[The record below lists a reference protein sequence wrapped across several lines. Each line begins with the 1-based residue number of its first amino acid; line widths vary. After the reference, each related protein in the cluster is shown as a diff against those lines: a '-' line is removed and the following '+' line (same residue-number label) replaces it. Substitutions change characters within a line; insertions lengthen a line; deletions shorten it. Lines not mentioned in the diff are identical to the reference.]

1 MSSAEAV
8 IIPVGMSPVHCL
20 RLARK
25 FIDLDF
31 SLIVLVVTKETSD
44 FADSIISI
52 QSGFE
57 GKFVSVY
64 VQDISDQIESRKD
77 IHQWSVVFG
86 PGTRE
91 MQISVWHDVI
101 LATGNSPKNWID
113 HRRKSQAGL
122 KNISPEMLVNL
133 SDGFKGHELSQVTKE
148 DALAVNSISTDTY
161 DEIVGIRWIDNQSKF
176 SLHISLPDGYE
187 EIKRKK
193 IRAWE
198 ESVYSRVVSA
208 REIFGKHALIVTRDT
223 FPSQPAWWSNVEKRM
238 REYGIRGGS
247 K

>member
-1 MSSAEAV
+1 MSSTEAV

-25 FIDLDF
+25 FIELDF
-31 SLIVLVVTKETSD
+31 SLIVLVVTKETSG
-44 FADSIISI
+44 FADSITLL
-52 QSGFE
+52 QSDSKE
-57 GKFVSVY
+57 KFVSVF
-64 VQDISDQIESRKD
+64 VEEISDKIESNKEIDR
-77 IHQWSVVFG
+77 WSVVFG

-91 MQISVWHDVI
+91 MQIGAWHDVI
-101 LATGNSPKNWID
+101 LTTGKSPRNWID

-122 KNISPEMLVNL
+122 KNISPEMLVSL
-133 SDGFKGHELSQVTKE
+133 SDGFREHELSQVSKE
-148 DALAVNSISTDTY
+148 DALAVNSIPTNTY

-176 SLHISLPDGYE
+176 NLHISLPDGYE

-198 ESVYSRVVSA
+198 EDVYSRVVSA

>member
-1 MSSAEAV
+1 
-8 IIPVGMSPVHCL
+8 MSPVHSL

-25 FIDLDF
+25 FIELDF

-44 FADSIISI
+44 FAESIISL
-52 QSGFE
+52 QSGSKQ
-57 GKFVSVY
+57 KFASVL
-64 VQDISDQIESRKD
+64 VEDISDQIESSREID
-77 IHQWSVVFG
+77 QWSVVFG

-91 MQISVWHDVI
+91 MQIGAWHGVI
-101 LATGNSPKNWID
+101 LATGKAPKNWID
-113 HRRKSQAGL
+113 HRRKSQSGL

-133 SDGFKGHELSQVTKE
+133 SDGLKEHELSQVTKE
-148 DALAVNSISTDTY
+148 DALAVNSIPTNTY
-161 DEIVGIRWIDNQSKF
+161 EEIVGIRWIDNQSKF
-176 SLHISLPDGYE
+176 NLHISLPDGYE

-198 ESVYSRVVSA
+198 EDVYSRVVSA

-223 FPSQPAWWSNVEKRM
+223 FPSKPAWWSNVEKRM
-238 REYGIRGGS
+238 RDYGIRGGS

>member
-1 MSSAEAV
+1 MSESKAV

-31 SLIVLVVTKETSD
+31 SLIVLIVTEETAD
-44 FADSIISI
+44 FAASITAI
-52 QSGFE
+52 QSGSKE
-57 GKFVSVY
+57 KFVSVF
-64 VQDISDQIESRKD
+64 VEDLSVQIESSKEVD
-77 IHQWSVVFG
+77 QWSVVFG

-91 MQISVWHDVI
+91 MQIGAWYDVI
-101 LATGNSPKNWID
+101 LATGSAPKNWID

-122 KNISPEMLVNL
+122 KNISPEMLVSL
-133 SDGFKGHELSQVTKE
+133 SDGFKEHELSQVSKE
-148 DALAVNSISTDTY
+148 DALAVNSIPKNTY

-176 SLHISLPDGYE
+176 NLHISLPDGYE

-198 ESVYSRVVSA
+198 EDVYSRVVSA

>member
-1 MSSAEAV
+1 MSISKAV

-20 RLARK
+20 RLSRK
-25 FIDLDF
+25 FIDLEF
-31 SLIVLVVTKETSD
+31 SLIVFVVTKETAG
-44 FADSIISI
+44 FAASITSI
-52 QSGFE
+52 QSGSKE
-57 GKFVSVY
+57 KFVSVFAE
-64 VQDISDQIESRKD
+64 DISDQIESRKEVD
-77 IHQWSVVFG
+77 QWSVVFG

-91 MQISVWHDVI
+91 MQISAWHDVI
-101 LATGNSPKNWID
+101 LATGSAPKNWID

-133 SDGFKGHELSQVTKE
+133 SDGFKEHELSQVTKE
-148 DALAVNSISTDTY
+148 DALAVNSISTSAY
-161 DEIVGIRWIDNQSKF
+161 DKIVGVRWVGNQSKF
-176 SLHISLPDGYE
+176 NLHISLPDGYE

-198 ESVYSRVVSA
+198 EDVYSRVVSA

-238 REYGIRGGS
+238 RDYGIRGGS

>member
-31 SLIVLVVTKETSD
+31 SLIVFVVTKETSD

-52 QSGFE
+52 QSCSKE
-57 GKFVSVY
+57 KFVSVF
-64 VQDISDQIESRKD
+64 VEEISDKIESNKEID
-77 IHQWSVVFG
+77 QWSVVFG

-91 MQISVWHDVI
+91 MQIGAWHGVI
-101 LATGNSPKNWID
+101 LATGSAPKNWID

-133 SDGFKGHELSQVTKE
+133 SDGYEEHELSQVSKE
-148 DALAVNSISTDTY
+148 DALAVNSISTSSY
-161 DEIVGIRWIDNQSKF
+161 DEIVGIKWVGNQSKF
-176 SLHISLPDGYE
+176 NLHISLPDGYE
-187 EIKRKK
+187 EMKVKK

-198 ESVYSRVVSA
+198 EEVYSRVVAA
-208 REIFGKHALIVTRDT
+208 REIFGKHALIVTRDP
-223 FPSQPAWWSNVEKRM
+223 FPSQPVWWSNVEKRM

>member
-25 FIDLDF
+25 FIELDF

-52 QSGFE
+52 QSSFE

-91 MQISVWHDVI
+91 MQIGAWHDVI
-101 LATGNSPKNWID
+101 LATGKSPRNWID

-133 SDGFKGHELSQVTKE
+133 SDGFKEHELSQVSIE
-148 DALAVNSISTDTY
+148 DALAVNSIPTNTY

-176 SLHISLPDGYE
+176 NLHISLPDGYE

-198 ESVYSRVVSA
+198 EDVYSRVVSA